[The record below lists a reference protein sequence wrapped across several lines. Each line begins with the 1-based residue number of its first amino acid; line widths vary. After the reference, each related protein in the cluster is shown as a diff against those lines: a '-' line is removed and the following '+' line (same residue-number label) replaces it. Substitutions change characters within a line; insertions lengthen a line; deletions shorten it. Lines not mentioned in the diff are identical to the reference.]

1 MKQTRH
7 ILKKLFL
14 ITTLCFI
21 ATKTI
26 AQSFDEEKVAAV
38 NYITRMYNNS
48 PFQGAKQLEADDKHY
63 SIVAIVL
70 AKTNQDSEATCY
82 SKALSKAQVA
92 AEQGFAE
99 PTLKFEMLFMQ
110 GGKENNNITYVFLCE
125 TLSDFVVK
133 TIKKKAFDGARIIS
147 APANKY
153 LVAVV
158 TLDNSKYTSASMR
171 DKAASMKAKQMTNT
185 LVNGSVITSDIVIK
199 TEESEKAATVSST
212 EIVKENA
219 MGTINGLELLKA
231 QEINPNQTTYIYYS
245 HKE

>member
-1 MKQTRH
+1 MKKIKLH
-7 ILKKLFL
+7 IIIVISF
-14 ITTLCFI
+14 FGFY
-21 ATKTI
+21 AN
-26 AQSFDEEKVAAV
+26 AQSFDNEKVAAV
-38 NYITRMYNNS
+38 NFITRMYNTS

-63 SIVAIVL
+63 SIVAISL
-70 AKTNQDSEATCY
+70 TKTNQDSEVSYY
-82 SKALSKAQVA
+82 SKALSKAQAA

-99 PTLKFEMLFMQ
+99 PTIKFEMLFMQ
-110 GGKENNNITYVFLCE
+110 DGKENNNITYVFLCE
-125 TLSDFVVK
+125 TLSDFVIK

-158 TLDNSKYTSASMR
+158 TLDNAKYTSATMR

-199 TEESEKAATVSST
+199 TEENDKTATVSST

-219 MGTINGLELLKA
+219 MGSINGLELLKA
-231 QEINPNQTTYIYYS
+231 QEINPNYTTYIYYS
-245 HKE
+245 KI